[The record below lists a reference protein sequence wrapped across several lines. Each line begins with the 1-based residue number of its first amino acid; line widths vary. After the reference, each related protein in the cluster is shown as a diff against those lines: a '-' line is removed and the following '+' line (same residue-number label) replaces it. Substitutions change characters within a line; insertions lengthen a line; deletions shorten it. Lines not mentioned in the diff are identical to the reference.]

1 MSKGGPGIISN
12 TAERAP
18 NMLARASFLV
28 SSLGTYVSPVEKSM
42 LYAKLYLC
50 FLQNYMSF
58 SSTYINVLK
67 SFFERFEHTL

>member
-1 MSKGGPGIISN
+1 MSNGGPGIISN

-28 SSLGTYVSPVEKSM
+28 SSLGNYASPVEKKM
-42 LYAKLYLC
+42 VYAKSYLC

-58 SSTYINVLK
+58 LSTYVSVL
-67 SFFERFEHTL
+67 SAYF